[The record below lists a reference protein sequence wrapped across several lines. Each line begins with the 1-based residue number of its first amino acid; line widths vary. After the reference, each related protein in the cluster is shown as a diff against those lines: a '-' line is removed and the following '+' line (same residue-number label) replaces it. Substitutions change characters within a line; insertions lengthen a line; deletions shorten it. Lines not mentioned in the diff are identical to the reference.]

1 MRRVFLLL
9 WIILSAVMPAAAQPA
24 AWPSRPVTL
33 VFPFAP
39 GGAEGFIRV
48 LAQALSERL
57 GQPFVLEIRSGAG
70 GAIGSVQVAN
80 AAPDGYTLLV
90 TYVGPAVLNKLL
102 YKSIPYD
109 PDTEFEPVALLS
121 EVPQVIV
128 SSPKL
133 GFKTLADLIA
143 YGKANPDT
151 LTVAHPGAG
160 TMGHLA
166 AALFLSRAGITG
178 SLVGYRGSTPAITD
192 ILSGHIMAGV
202 PAYIPVVETVTR
214 LAVTSEERVGFLPD
228 VPTARESGIDV
239 VASTWGALVGPQ
251 RHAGRRGRQAQCG
264 GQRLSRFRRGQAP
277 ARPVRHERPRR
288 AARARDRA
296 DGTRKDQ
303 MGGRH
308 PRSEGQGRLNER
320 AARTPGRGRM
330 IEQMAQIAT
339 RAGPMDAF
347 VTHPEEGGP
356 FPAVIV
362 YMDIWGLRE
371 ELFDIA
377 RRIATVGYHCTVPN
391 LYYRQGKVRF
401 EKRDA
406 RGRMVSFKLLPAE
419 ERERMMVA
427 AALADRRDGDRGHRR
442 DPRFPAH
449 AAGARRSQGR
459 DRLLHGRTPR
469 ALRRGILSG

>member
-9 WIILSAVMPAAAQPA
+9 WTILSAVMPAAAQPA

-80 AAPDGYTLLV
+80 AAPDGHTLLV

-143 YGKANPDT
+143 YGKALPDT

-239 VASTWGALVGPQ
+239 VASTWGALVGPKGMP
-251 RHAGRRGRQAQCG
+251 AGVVGKLNAAVNDFLASDEGKRQLVLFG
-264 GQRLSRFRRGQAP
+264 MSGL
-277 ARPVRHERPRR
+277 
-288 AARARDRA
+288 
-296 DGTRKDQ
+296 
-303 MGGRH
+303 
-308 PRSEGQGRLNER
+308 
-320 AARTPGRGRM
+320 
-330 IEQMAQIAT
+330 
-339 RAGPMDAF
+339 
-347 VTHPEEGGP
+347 GGP
-356 FPAVIV
+356 PAHVTELMAREKTKWGAVI
-362 YMDIWGLRE
+362 RE
-371 ELFDIA
+371 A
-377 RRIATVGYHCTVPN
+377 
-391 LYYRQGKVRF
+391 KV
-401 EKRDA
+401 KVD
-406 RGRMVSFKLLPAE
+406 
-419 ERERMMVA
+419 
-427 AALADRRDGDRGHRR
+427 
-442 DPRFPAH
+442 
-449 AAGARRSQGR
+449 
-459 DRLLHGRTPR
+459 
-469 ALRRGILSG
+469 

>member
-1 MRRVFLLL
+1 
-9 WIILSAVMPAAAQPA
+9 
-24 AWPSRPVTL
+24 
-33 VFPFAP
+33 
-39 GGAEGFIRV
+39 V

-133 GFKTLADLIA
+133 GFRTLADLIA
-143 YGKANPDT
+143 YGKAKPDT

-192 ILSGHIMAGV
+192 ILSGHVMAGV

-239 VASTWGALVGPQ
+239 VASTWGALVGPKGMPADVVGKLNAAVNDFLASDEGKRQ
-251 RHAGRRGRQAQCG
+251 LVLFGMRGLG
-264 GQRLSRFRRGQAP
+264 GSPERVTELM
-277 ARPVRHERPRR
+277 AREKTKW
-288 AARARDRA
+288 A
-296 DGTRKDQ
+296 
-303 MGGRH
+303 
-308 PRSEGQGRLNER
+308 
-320 AARTPGRGRM
+320 
-330 IEQMAQIAT
+330 
-339 RAGPMDAF
+339 
-347 VTHPEEGGP
+347 
-356 FPAVIV
+356 AVI
-362 YMDIWGLRE
+362 RE
-371 ELFDIA
+371 ANI
-377 RRIATVGYHCTVPN
+377 
-391 LYYRQGKVRF
+391 
-401 EKRDA
+401 
-406 RGRMVSFKLLPAE
+406 KL
-419 ERERMMVA
+419 
-427 AALADRRDGDRGHRR
+427 D
-442 DPRFPAH
+442 
-449 AAGARRSQGR
+449 
-459 DRLLHGRTPR
+459 
-469 ALRRGILSG
+469 